1 MSDAR
6 RNYYENAHLTDP
18 AEIREKI
25 EFAHSCATVM
35 EKYVIQVTQY
45 ADKPTHGVAQMR
57 PELQFEE
64 FQPGVGDWNGPS
76 GGCCGGNVNNDIEK
90 IKRIR
95 RSPKN

>member
-35 EKYVIQVTQY
+35 EKYVI
-45 ADKPTHGVAQMR
+45 HGIVFLFLR
-57 PELQFEE
+57 F
-64 FQPGVGDWNGPS
+64 S
-76 GGCCGGNVNNDIEK
+76 I
-90 IKRIR
+90 
-95 RSPKN
+95 

>member
-35 EKYVIQVTQY
+35 EKYVIQGTVCFL
-45 ADKPTHGVAQMR
+45 V
-57 PELQFEE
+57 
-64 FQPGVGDWNGPS
+64 
-76 GGCCGGNVNNDIEK
+76 
-90 IKRIR
+90 
-95 RSPKN
+95 